1 MIRHSIRKKKGI
13 PVHHL
18 IEELPRISQ
27 QPSRHIGVCYLQT
40 PAAQSL
46 ASHPRHGQPESGR
59 APTPAPLSCAR
70 LEDKQQGELI
80 GLYTSLENV
89 TVKAE
94 RFLHEVIVT
103 VLADKVVAHDS
114 VRLGSFVEQV
124 AAW

>member
-1 MIRHSIRKKKGI
+1 
-13 PVHHL
+13 V
-18 IEELPRISQ
+18 
-27 QPSRHIGVCYLQT
+27 
-40 PAAQSL
+40 
-46 ASHPRHGQPESGR
+46 
-59 APTPAPLSCAR
+59 PLSCAR

-114 VRLGSFVEQV
+114 VLGSFVEQV